1 MRTKPTD
8 SDEAAERRR
17 QAEKRLREQ
26 RPEPGPDQTDT
37 EMRQLVHELQ
47 VHQIELEMQNEELR
61 HARDAVEAGLEKY
74 SDLYEFAPV
83 AYLTL
88 DHGGT
93 IQEANLTAASL
104 LGIERSRLLKGH
116 FGHRVAAA
124 DLPAWNEFL
133 KEVFQSKDRQ
143 FCEVTLLREGKP
155 PVAVHVEAVL
165 AASRRECRAAVTDM
179 TERKR
184 AERDQL
190 ILSKLESTGILAGG
204 IAHDFNNL
212 LTVMLLNLELA
223 RTLSPPVGE
232 LAHHLEDAKKAVML
246 ARGLTQQL
254 ITFAKGGASIRKPTH
269 LSRVIEE
276 AVRLAL
282 SGSRVRCD
290 LSLADDLWVVEVDK
304 GQIGQ
309 VIRNM
314 VLNAREA
321 MPAGG
326 SISVRAENAVL
337 APHEEPSLPA
347 GNYLRVSIA
356 DRGTGIPKELVP
368 MVFDPYFSTKQRGD
382 QKGMGLGLT
391 ICHTVIRRHGGAIA
405 VKSEE
410 GNGTTFAIYLPA
422 CRMLPEEPR
431 ASVETLLPRPGK
443 LLVMDD
449 EEEVREVIGAL
460 LRRMG
465 HEVVLVEDGVRA
477 VDGYEKAMGHERP
490 FDAVILDL
498 TVRGGVGG
506 QEAMQSLL
514 KADPAIKAIVMSGY
528 ADDAVLLEP
537 QQYGFQGILIKP
549 FNSDDLR
556 KALARVLGPVKRDK

>member
-1 MRTKPTD
+1 MLTTPTD
-8 SDEAAERRR
+8 TDEVVERRR

-26 RPEPGPDQTDT
+26 RPGPDQTDT
-37 EMRQLVHELQ
+37 EMRKLVHELQ
-47 VHQIELEMQNEELR
+47 VHQIELEMQNEELQ

-88 DHGGT
+88 DHAGT
-93 IQEANLTAASL
+93 IQGANLTASSL
-104 LGIERSRLLKGH
+104 LGIGRSRLLKSR
-116 FGHRVAAA
+116 FGHRVAPA
-124 DLPAWNEFL
+124 DLPAWNRFL
-133 KEVFQSKDRQ
+133 KQVFESKDRH
-143 FCEVTLLREGKP
+143 FCEVTLHREGKT
-155 PVAVHVEAVL
+155 PVAVRIEAAL
-165 AASRRECRAAVTDM
+165 ATSRRECRAAVIDM

-184 AERDQL
+184 VEIDRL

-232 LAHHLEDAKKAVML
+232 LSHHLEDARKAVLL

-254 ITFAKGGASIRKPTH
+254 ITFAKGGAANRKPTH
-269 LSRVIEE
+269 LSGVIEE

-290 LSLADDLWVVEVDK
+290 LSLADDLWVVEVDE

-321 MPAGG
+321 MPTGG

-337 APHEEPSLPA
+337 ASHDEPSLPA
-347 GNYLRVSIA
+347 GDYLRVSIA
-356 DRGTGIPKELVP
+356 DRGNGIPKEVLP

-410 GNGTTFAIYLPA
+410 AKGTTFEIYLPA
-422 CRMLPEEPR
+422 CRILLEKPR
-431 ASVETLLPRPGK
+431 ASVETPLPRPGK
-443 LLVMDD
+443 ILVMDD
-449 EEEVREVIGAL
+449 EEEVREVMGAL

-465 HEVVLVEDGVRA
+465 QDVILVENGERA
-477 VDGYEKAMGHERP
+477 VEAYEAAMGQERP

-498 TVRGGVGG
+498 TVRAGLGG
-506 QEAMQSLL
+506 QEAMQALL

-528 ADDAVLLEP
+528 ADDPVLLEP
-537 QQYGFQGILIKP
+537 EKHGFRGILRKP
-549 FNSDDLR
+549 FESDSLR
-556 KALARVLGPVKRDK
+556 KALARVMGAVKREM